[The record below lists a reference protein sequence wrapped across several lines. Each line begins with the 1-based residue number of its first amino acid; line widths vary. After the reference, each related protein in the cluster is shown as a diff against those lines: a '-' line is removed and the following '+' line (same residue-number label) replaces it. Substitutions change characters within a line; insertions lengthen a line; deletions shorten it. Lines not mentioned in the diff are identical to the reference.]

1 MVNNESTLTE
11 TLIDDVVLNFDVSK
25 TRFNHMFSPNAYHLK
40 ILPCLSN
47 ILYYYSDSRIFQ
59 TILLVQNNWKTK
71 KETQLYAKYQFI
83 VVFKDSDHRKLSRT
97 RNHFYTKTVSRDIQ
111 GKTDLH
117 FSSDTSVNYLKL
129 LQWNHQSIGFVYCL
143 QRLFLVLYI
152 SYSANAFP
160 EQGAPHR
167 R

>member
-47 ILYYYSDSRIFQ
+47 ILYYYSALTNNIVSYFPKSQTTVKYKKQSRIFQ

-71 KETQLYAKYQFI
+71 KET
-83 VVFKDSDHRKLSRT
+83 
-97 RNHFYTKTVSRDIQ
+97 
-111 GKTDLH
+111 
-117 FSSDTSVNYLKL
+117 
-129 LQWNHQSIGFVYCL
+129 
-143 QRLFLVLYI
+143 
-152 SYSANAFP
+152 
-160 EQGAPHR
+160 
-167 R
+167 